1 MARFTTERADVV
13 IGEDD
18 GNRIRV
24 QFRARCLDCGAV
36 VFDKAARDAH
46 VCPGAK

>member
-13 IGEDD
+13 IEDD

-36 VFDKAARDAH
+36 VADKAARNAH